1 MKALLLVSIALC
13 AGTAAAAA
21 PVSKDMTL
29 IPGALTPGRQPDGNS
44 ILIDAPQGLILVDT
58 GRHKE
63 QQDKILA
70 AARARGKPIAAIVN
84 THWHL
89 DHSGGNAEIRAAY
102 PGVPLYASNAVE
114 GALTGFLKKSRE
126 GAQAYIDSGKATPEI
141 KADIAL
147 DMAAMDDA
155 ADLKP
160 DRPVLGSSKTLIAGR
175 RIDVR
180 FAPFAATEGDV
191 WLFDPKTQ
199 TVIAGDLVVGPA
211 PFLDTACA
219 EGWRQALGEISKL
232 KFATLIPGHGN
243 PMTKTEFL
251 SWKRAFDNLLD
262 CASGRDTKEVCIAG
276 WRHDAAAFIPAGEK
290 RTDGLIGY
298 YIDSRLR
305 APEEERTRYCKPQ

>member
-1 MKALLLVSIALC
+1 MRGRFFASIVFSAS
-13 AGTAAAAA
+13 AAAANA
-21 PVSKDMTL
+21 PVAKDMTF

-44 ILIDAPQGLILVDT
+44 MLIDASQGLILIDT
-58 GRHKE
+58 GRHKG
-63 QQDKILA
+63 QQHKIIA
-70 AARARGKPIAAIVN
+70 AAKARGKPIAAIVN

-102 PGVPLYASNAVE
+102 PGVPLYASEAIE
-114 GALTGFLKKSRE
+114 GALAGFLKKSRE

-155 ADLKP
+155 AALKP
-160 DRPVLGSSKTLIAGR
+160 DRPILGSSKMQIAGR
-175 RIDVR
+175 KIDVHLAR
-180 FAPFAATEGDV
+180 FAATEGDV
-191 WLFDPKTQ
+191 WLFDKKTR

-219 EGWRQALGEISKL
+219 EGWRRALDEIAKV
-232 KFATLIPGHGN
+232 KFATLIPGHGD
-243 PMTKTEFL
+243 PMTKPGFL
-251 SWKRAFDNLLD
+251 TWKGAFKNLLD
-262 CASGRDTKEVCIAG
+262 CANGSAAKEICIAG
-276 WRHDAAAFIPAGEK
+276 WKHDAAAFIPKGET

-305 APEEERTRYCKPQ
+305 AQEEERTRYCKPQ